1 MAKILGTGKDDL
13 INTDDS
19 GVDVYGRAGRDE
31 IVGGQ
36 GHDSLLAGG
45 GDDVVTGGAGDDVI
59 YGSNKTPGGF
69 NQFRV
74 AEDYTAH
81 VVFQGE
87 SAGYRN
93 ALGAYTYDAEGNV
106 TGVKI
111 LFANASLAGSGGDLE
126 SGKSGIDMPLAKGER
141 IGFFVV
147 PNAFS
152 QSDLNAKLVSQ
163 TEGKFQLT
171 DEAGNS
177 NVIDAKGGLTLSW
190 VDAGG
195 TVHAITSQY
204 GNQLFHS
211 LVGLNQ
217 DGLDHVKTKVDTVT
231 GQVTIGFEDLL
242 NGGDKDFD
250 DSVFTVD
257 IGVKNAEQWAN
268 LPAALAT
275 DNDTLSGGEG
285 NDRMH
290 GMRGNDIVDG
300 GTGNDTLFGNSG
312 DDVMTGG
319 DGDDQMGGGKG
330 NDTVSGNAGND
341 LVRGDSGADVLR
353 DGLGDDTVKGGT
365 DDDTVYA
372 GAAGHDVYE
381 GGKGSDTID
390 FGEMGGKFGIKMN
403 LSKHVVTSGA
413 FTDKVGG
420 FETVYGTELNDK
432 MTGSKRAETLYGEG
446 GDDLLRGKL
455 GSDTLT
461 GGAGHDTFEFQ
472 KGDWAKGNLDSI
484 MDFHLKEDVLD
495 LNEIISGKKTGLD
508 AIQLKDTA
516 DGTMVSVMIDGKFRS
531 IAILD
536 DVHHL
541 TVAELH
547 DAGSLLI

>member
-1 MAKILGTGKDDL
+1 MAKIMGTGANDL

-19 GVDVYGRAGRDE
+19 GVDVYGRAGRDD

-36 GHDSLLAGG
+36 GNDSLLAGG
-45 GDDVVTGGAGDDVI
+45 GDDVVSGGAGDDVI

-93 ALGAYTYDAEGNV
+93 TLGAYTYDAEGNI

-111 LFANASLAGSGGDLE
+111 LFANASLIGSGGDLE
-126 SGKSGIDMPLAKGER
+126 SGKSGVDMALAKGER
-141 IGFFVV
+141 LGFFVV

-171 DEAGNS
+171 DAAGNN

-190 VDAGG
+190 VDASGK
-195 TVHAITSQY
+195 VHAITSQY
-204 GNQLFHS
+204 GAQVFHS

-217 DGLDHVKTKVDTVT
+217 DGLDHVKTKVDTAT

-257 IGVKNAEQWAN
+257 IGMKNAEQWAN
-268 LPAALAT
+268 QPDALAT
-275 DNDTLSGGEG
+275 DNDKLSGGEG

-290 GMRGNDIVDG
+290 GMRGNDTLDG
-300 GTGNDTLFGNSG
+300 GIGNDLLFGNSG
-312 DDVMTGG
+312 DDQMTGG

-330 NDTVSGNAGND
+330 NDTLSGNAGND
-341 LVRGDSGADVLR
+341 LVRGDSGADMLR
-353 DGLGDDTVKGGT
+353 DGLGDDTVKAGT

-372 GAAGHDVYE
+372 GSGGKDAYE
-381 GGKGSDTID
+381 GGKGNDTID
-390 FGEMGGKFGIKMN
+390 FGEMGGKHGIKLN
-403 LSKHVVTSGA
+403 LSKSVVTNGL
-413 FTDKVGG
+413 FTDTVKG
-420 FETVYGTELNDK
+420 FEIAYGTELTDK
-432 MTGSKRAETLYGEG
+432 MTGSKRAESLFGDG
-446 GDDLLRGKL
+446 GDDVLRGKL
-455 GSDTLT
+455 GNDVLT
-461 GGAGHDTFEFQ
+461 GGDGRDTFEFQ
-472 KGDWAKGNLDSI
+472 KGDWARGQVDHITDFQKGQ
-484 MDFHLKEDVLD
+484 DVLD
-495 LNEIISGKKTGLD
+495 LNEIISGKIGKNGAVQLTD
-508 AIQLKDTA
+508 AA
-516 DGTMVSVMIDGKFRS
+516 DGTHLSVVISGKFQQ

-536 DVHHL
+536 DVHGL
-541 TVAELH
+541 TVADLNT
-547 DAGSLLI
+547 AGSLLI